1 MTSPQGPSDGAEQR
15 RFARV
20 PINLDGLIAIG
31 SRAPVSCTV
40 RDFCPGGMF
49 IGADPSAY
57 SSVEPKTPAVLYF
70 ALMVDGERQDYQLK
84 LEIARAVA
92 KGIGVSFI
100 EPDAKAVEMLGHLAA
115 PPPPPPLESLSAEA
129 RTAAAAT
136 QGDADREFAKVIE
149 PLTALVH
156 EQTARLVE
164 RFLERVDDAL
174 FLAARDAGNNAD
186 ETRFLDGQRELRRR
200 QPRVREEVVPKIGLA
215 LAALGKPP
223 SPLDKTA
230 DAIGLSDL
238 SLVDKDDFEEFLV
251 ISEMVSELEPQ
262 FHEELYA
269 LGRRFSALANREV
282 PISAIP
288 IGPGTLCN
296 AIADA
301 LKGLQ
306 SDRRVIARIYKILH
320 EVMSGNLGRFY
331 ADTNQFLIERGVLAV
346 IERDKPPARKRP
358 TTGAGFDAKVPDA
371 APESPTGM
379 PEPDLTNLMPGPEQ
393 YHARPQAPSWVPQQR
408 HPGAIAPA
416 QPTYPPS
423 YAPAQPAYPPS
434 YAPAQ
439 PTYPPGY
446 APAQPGYPPGYAPA
460 GGGQGPATVQA
471 VPPVF
476 PGGPPGASSV
486 PNVGYAPVSVQSM
499 APVLPQDFPL
509 AGGPASSFVQ
519 SAPPTLPA
527 GVMPGGAVHATAPAM
542 PGMVAGVD
550 GDGVMAAAALSGGT
564 MPYYQL
570 PPGWAAT
577 TFNEAQPSIQRA
589 YTTAQSQIALRR
601 QLLPDFGLPLSE
613 TIRRRGAYS
622 PAQVLEGLSEMQQ
635 AYASTASPL
644 LLNPDNVKQRITAA
658 LVGDGAPAKLVGDEA
673 GDAIEVVAGLFNAL
687 LNDALVANSAK
698 SHLTR
703 LQPSVHK
710 AAVIDAEFFAST
722 DHPVRQLMN
731 RIAEVRDGKGVE
743 FQRRNSRIQELV
755 SQANL
760 TFRDDIGV
768 FNPMVTE
775 MDQILEEQ
783 EEEYARR
790 VAEVVESCEQQQRVL
805 EQRRDS
811 SMEATDS
818 QLEKP
823 DLPEEWN
830 KWLER
835 SRKLA
840 VGQQALMNANSA
852 TATVVTLIWK
862 ETRNKLFVFVDNQG
876 NKASTLTLQQVAMY
890 LRRGIIRTLE
900 HERDEPPLARAM
912 FEVVDQ
918 LHGQVEAHA
927 TRDEL
932 TGFLTRK
939 YFLEAVDASL
949 PLSDTSVSRSTA
961 LGQLSLE
968 NLKQVNDDYGVATGD
983 ALLKACA
990 EALTRALRG
999 KDLIFGRLGGAE
1011 LGVYWP
1017 SGGIQGAYKK
1027 VQAALE
1033 ILSAVAVGAD
1043 DLDDSV
1049 EITMSELETSEVA
1062 TISHRVAAEFVI
1074 GLSGS
1079 DDGLIQAEGL
1089 LGAARE
1095 ACDSARMM
1103 GLGSIYVAG
1112 NETQQRRQMEQ
1123 MVVYV
1128 NKALDRG
1135 RLILS
1140 AQSVTSLRDIDVPPA
1155 LHVAVSARDRADKA
1169 IPIQLFA
1176 PALARSD
1183 KGAEVDQWVLRQTLA
1198 WMVANEEQVERYA
1211 VVIVP
1216 LTAASMKNEDLPGEI
1231 MGLFMETAVPPGK
1244 ICFEIPDRDVVE
1256 NVVEA
1261 GELISTLKEFG
1272 CRFVLDEFGS
1282 GHANYDYIKELAVDY
1297 VSIKSSFIA
1306 DAHRNPKDFAMAKS
1320 INELAH
1326 FMGKKTIAKQD
1337 AGLDMAATMRE
1348 IGVDFLYDLA
1358 EQTLLS
1364 S

>member
-1 MTSPQGPSDGAEQR
+1 MTEGQGPSSGAEQR

-31 SRAPVSCTV
+31 GRAPVACTV

-49 IGADPSAY
+49 IVADPATY
-57 SSVEPKTPAVLYF
+57 AALAPKTSAMLYF

-92 KGIGVSFI
+92 KGIGVSFV
-100 EPDAKAVEMLGHLAA
+100 EPEAKAVEMLGHLAA
-115 PPPPPPLESLSAEA
+115 PPPPPAETLSAEERDA
-129 RTAAAAT
+129 VAAT
-136 QGDADREFAKVIE
+136 QGDAEREFARVIT
-149 PLTALVH
+149 PLQALVH
-156 EQTARLVE
+156 EQMTRLVD
-164 RFLERVDDAL
+164 RFLERVDDVL

-186 ETRFLDGQRELRRR
+186 ETRFIDGQREMRRR
-200 QPRVREEVVPKIGLA
+200 QTRVRDEVVPKIERELV
-215 LAALGKPP
+215 ALGKPP
-223 SPLDKTA
+223 GAHEKAA

-262 FHEELYA
+262 FHEELHA
-269 LGRRFSALANREV
+269 LGRRLSALANRDL

-331 ADTNQFLIERGVLAV
+331 ADTNQLLIEHGVLAV
-346 IERDKPPARKRP
+346 IERDKAPARKRP
-358 TTGAGFDAKVPDA
+358 ASGFDAKVPDA
-371 APESPTGM
+371 PSEAAGGV
-379 PEPDLTNLMPGPEQ
+379 PEPDLGNSMPGPDQ
-393 YHARPQAPSWVPQQR
+393 YQAQPPPSWTPPAHPQAGVGYAPAPTQMPPGYPVPGYQ
-408 HPGAIAPA
+408 GVIAPA
-416 QPTYPPS
+416 I
-423 YAPAQPAYPPS
+423 PA
-434 YAPAQ
+434 
-439 PTYPPGY
+439 YPPGY
-446 APAQPGYPPGYAPA
+446 APGTVHSVPPMYPGAAPAGMPGVGYPSSPAVGLPSAAGGFGLPQVGYAPA
-460 GGGQGPATVQA
+460 SVQPLQPSLPASLPVDASQT
-471 VPPVF
+471 PPF
-476 PGGPPGASSV
+476 
-486 PNVGYAPVSVQSM
+486 VQSM
-499 APVLPQDFPL
+499 
-509 AGGPASSFVQ
+509 
-519 SAPPTLPA
+519 PPSVSA
-527 GVMPGGAVHATAPAM
+527 GVMPAGVSAFAGA
-542 PGMVAGVD
+542 PGVTYADGSGVAG
-550 GDGVMAAAALSGGT
+550 GGLAGPA
-564 MPYYQL
+564 MPYYQV
-570 PPGWAAT
+570 PAGWAEAT
-577 TFNEAQPSIQRA
+577 YASAVPTMQRA
-589 YTTAQSQIALRR
+589 YTAAQSQLALRR
-601 QLLPDFGLPLSE
+601 QLIPDFGQPLSE
-613 TIRRRGAYS
+613 TIRLRGAYS
-622 PAQVLEGLSEMQQ
+622 TSQVLEGLSEMQQ

-644 LLNPDNVKQRITAA
+644 LLNPDSVKQRITAA
-658 LVGDGAPAKLVGDEA
+658 LVDDGAPAKLVGDEA
-673 GDAIEVVAGLFNAL
+673 GDAIEVVAGLFSAL
-687 LNDALVANSAK
+687 LNDALVASSAK

-710 AAVIDAEFFAST
+710 AALIDGSFFEST

-731 RIAEVRDGKGVE
+731 RIADVRDGKGGE
-743 FQRRNSRIQELV
+743 FQRRDSRIQELV
-755 SQANL
+755 AQANL

-768 FNPMVTE
+768 FQPMVTE
-775 MDQILEEQ
+775 MDQIIEEQ
-783 EEEYARR
+783 EAEYARK
-790 VAEVVESCEQQQRVL
+790 VADVIESCEQQQRVL
-805 EQRRDS
+805 EQRRGS
-811 SMEATDS
+811 SMESTDS
-818 QLEKP
+818 QLEKS

-835 SRKLA
+835 SRKLVA
-840 VGQQALMNANSA
+840 GQQVLMNANSA

-862 ETRNKLFVFVDNQG
+862 EPRNKLYVFVDNQG

-900 HERDEPPLARAM
+900 HERDEAPLARAM

-927 TRDEL
+927 TRDDL

-939 YFLEAVDASL
+939 YFLEAVEAAL
-949 PLSDTSVSRSTA
+949 PGSDTTTARSTA
-961 LGQLSLE
+961 LAQFSLE
-968 NLKQVNDDYGVATGD
+968 NLKQVNDDYGVTSGD

-990 EALTRALRG
+990 QALVRAVRG
-999 KDLIFGRLGGAE
+999 KDLVFGRLGGSE

-1017 SGGIQGAYKK
+1017 AGGIQGAYKK
-1027 VQAALE
+1027 LQAALE
-1033 ILSAVAVGAD
+1033 TLNAVAVSA
-1043 DLDDSV
+1043 DDSV
-1049 EITMSELETSEVA
+1049 EDSIEITMSENETSEVA
-1062 TISHRVAAEFVI
+1062 TIVHRIAAEFVI

-1079 DDGLIQAEGL
+1079 DDGLVQAEGL

-1095 ACDSARMM
+1095 ACEQARSM

-1112 NETQQRRQMEQ
+1112 NESLQRRQMEQ

-1128 NKALDRG
+1128 NKALERG
-1135 RLILS
+1135 RLMLS
-1140 AQSVTSLRDIDVPPA
+1140 AQSVTSLRDPDLAPA
-1155 LHVAVSARDRADKA
+1155 LHVAVSARDRSERP
-1169 IPIQLFA
+1169 IPAQLFA

-1183 KGAEVDQWVLRQTLA
+1183 QAAAVDNWVLRQTLT
-1198 WMVANEEQVERYA
+1198 WMVANEDQVDNYA

-1231 MGLFMETAVPPGK
+1231 MGLFMESSVPPGK

-1306 DAHRNPKDFAMAKS
+1306 DAQRNPKDFAMAKS

-1326 FMGKKTIAKQD
+1326 FMGKKTIAKQE
-1337 AGLDMAATMRE
+1337 AGLDLAATMRE
-1348 IGVDFLYDLA
+1348 IGVDFLYDLT
-1358 EQTLLS
+1358 EITLLS
-1364 S
+1364 P